1 MTLYPLLFEPNLH
14 TVVWG
19 GDRLCPYKGL
29 KPQDTPIGESWEVSA
44 VPSSTSIVS
53 NGEWAGK
60 ELTTVI
66 DAHPKEI
73 LGESV
78 NKLYDGKMPLL
89 VKLID
94 AKGDLSIQVHPNDE
108 MAKRVHGKSGKTEMW
123 YVIDANP
130 GSYLYAGFKSK
141 ISEYEYKKRI
151 ADGTITDV
159 LARHEA
165 SAGVLIGGLHATD
178 GLHHRPDLAV
188 MLDLPEI
195 LGHQVLIRVGPQLP
209 DQRRFH
215 GQRLAQLV
223 LDGNCV
229 GLYYLHNT
237 GPHCTQSQNCDL
249 DHRCSSLIRTGSRI

>member
-66 DAHPKEI
+66 NAHPKEI

-108 MAKRVHGKSGKTEMW
+108 MAKRVHGKSGKTEMS
-123 YVIDANP
+123 V
-130 GSYLYAGFKSK
+130 SYTHL
-141 ISEYEYKKRI
+141 
-151 ADGTITDV
+151 T
-159 LARHEA
+159 
-165 SAGVLIGGLHATD
+165 
-178 GLHHRPDLAV
+178 
-188 MLDLPEI
+188 LP
-195 LGHQVLIRVGPQLP
+195 
-209 DQRRFH
+209 
-215 GQRLAQLV
+215 
-223 LDGNCV
+223 
-229 GLYYLHNT
+229 T
-237 GPHCTQSQNCDL
+237 T
-249 DHRCSSLIRTGSRI
+249 